1 MRWLRKKCPPVR
13 GMAML
18 LGTLLLSVT
27 GFPTHSGI
35 RKLSSS
41 RLITRVATRSV
52 EEEICLPPRQ
62 QQPAT
67 SSTRNPR
74 YPDLPFDT
82 YLANP
87 FFQKINTEY
96 PGLQLIHTEPFVFIV
111 NDFFTPDECSQL
123 RDKAMQGFLRPQ
135 IGGGTVVRTSSG
147 VVCTH
152 EEVPTL
158 QDKMMALTN
167 VPDRRQLQYLKVSR
181 YLPGETFSK
190 HTDAWPTEGAPISR
204 GWVQAE
210 DFFGENKRE
219 ELGCLPAREQPNHN
233 NLLTSFIYLNDVVTG
248 GCTSFPNIGLH
259 TGKNGRNFY
268 QEPVPMDSRRRPDG
282 STWDWEYR
290 TETEPLRIIPEMGM
304 AVLHFC
310 SLLPEFG
317 GLCDGNCF
325 HEAEPPGQGEAKF
338 VAQQFVASCNE
349 WTIPDD
355 SIPTGRV
362 TWSTI

>member
-1 MRWLRKKCPPVR
+1 MR
-13 GMAML
+13 GMML

-27 GFPTHSGI
+27 GFPIHFGI

-41 RLITRVATRSV
+41 HLASVVTRSV
-52 EEEICLPPRQ
+52 DEEVCVPPQ

-67 SSTRNPR
+67 SPKRNPR
-74 YPDLPFDT
+74 YPDLPFDE

-87 FFQKINTEY
+87 FFAKINTDY

-111 NDFFTPDECSQL
+111 NDFFTRDECSQL

-135 IGGGTVVRTSSG
+135 IGGGSVVRTSSG
-147 VVCTH
+147 VVCTP
-152 EEVPTL
+152 EEVPTP

-167 VPDRRQLQYLKVSR
+167 VLDRRQLQYLKVSR

-190 HTDAWPTEGAPISR
+190 HTDAWPTEGAPISQ

-210 DFFGENKRE
+210 DFFGDEKRPE
-219 ELGCLPAREQPNHN
+219 FGCLPAREQPNQN

-268 QEPVPMDSRRRPDG
+268 EEPAPMDSRRRPDG

-290 TETEPLRIIPEMGM
+290 TEMEPLRVIPEMGM

-310 SLLPEFG
+310 SLLPEHG
-317 GLCDGNCF
+317 GLCDGNTF
-325 HEAEPPGQGEAKF
+325 HIAEPPGGQDEAKF